1 MQSKRYAAHIV
12 IAGFI
17 VFLGSATAAL
27 ATPSDEIG
35 HAFPANDVS
44 NVQQGSTRQFI
55 RAFST
60 VPVRVGAKEAPSCCI
75 SSPEQPPGR

>member
-27 ATPSDEIG
+27 ARPSDEIG
-35 HAFPANDVS
+35 HAVLANDVS
-44 NVQQGSTRQFI
+44 NVQRDSAKQFI
-55 RAFST
+55 RAFSA
-60 VPVRVGAKEAPSCCI
+60 VPARVGAKEAPSCRI
-75 SSPEQPPGR
+75 SSPEQPPGP